1 MDFEF
6 EDLFDRGVTAD
17 STFNT
22 ANTVEEENE
31 RTISTDDED
40 DEKED
45 EKKKKIMGVFKSNV
59 NCGEKEIPQR
69 VPMYKKGFEDFRSL
83 RTIGE
88 GAYGKVYQVED
99 KQTKKIYAMKVLKKA
114 HLLKQRA
121 IGCTITEK
129 DILTKIRHPLII
141 KLYCTFQS
149 SERVGFVMEYIN
161 GGQLFY
167 HMRKESLFTEDMAR
181 FYAAEII
188 LALEH
193 LHQGHIIHRDL
204 KPENI
209 LITARGHV
217 CLTDFGLAKEQV
229 QSDEG
234 ASTFC
239 GTLEYM
245 SPEMIKGAKYGKP
258 ADFWSVGILIYDM
271 LYGQP
276 PFQSSNRKKLQDM
289 ILKKKVLLP
298 SYWQKDTHSIVKDLT
313 NRDPKK
319 RPKIDQIK
327 KHAFFKSINWEKLS
341 RLEIEPPFKPR
352 IEKGELDT
360 SNIDS
365 CYVTKD
371 PAFSPA
377 NPIPQSQDDQFR
389 NFTFVRSF
397 NSPTTTPLLSPL
409 TRSTATGV
417 TDQPSP
423 VKLH

>member
-6 EDLFDRGVTAD
+6 EDLFDRGVTD
-17 STFNT
+17 STVNT
-22 ANTVEEENE
+22 ANTVEEDSL
-31 RTISTDDED
+31 TSSS
-40 DEKED
+40 ED
-45 EKKKKIMGVFKSNV
+45 EEEEVQVQKKIVGGGGDKNEMKT
-59 NCGEKEIPQR
+59 PQK
-69 VPMYKKGFEDFRSL
+69 VPMHKKGFDDFWSL

-121 IGCTITEK
+121 ISCTITER

-167 HMRKESLFTEDMAR
+167 HMRKESLFTEDLAR
-181 FYAAEII
+181 FYAAEIV

-209 LITARGHV
+209 LITSRGHI

-245 SPEMIKGAKYGKP
+245 SPEMIKGVKYGKP
-258 ADFWSVGILIYDM
+258 ADFWSVGILLYDM

-289 ILKKKVLLP
+289 ILKKKILLP
-298 SYWQKDTHSIVKDLT
+298 SYWHKDTHSIVKALT
-313 NRDPKK
+313 DRDPKK

-327 KHAFFKSINWEKLS
+327 KHPFFKTINWEKLS
-341 RLEIEPPFKPR
+341 RLEIDPPFKPR

-371 PAFSPA
+371 PTFSPA

-389 NFTFVRSF
+389 NFTYVRSY
-397 NSPTTTPLLSPL
+397 NTPTSPLLSPL
-409 TRSTATGV
+409 DRSSAAIPDPV
-417 TDQPSP
+417 TP